1 MKAPEELRL
10 LRSLRRFPAVIEA
23 CARGL
28 EPFGLVSYLQEL
40 AEGLHR
46 FYDAHRVIGADPGL
60 TSARLDLLRGVQTV
74 LASGLR
80 LLGVSAP
87 DKM

>member
-1 MKAPEELRL
+1 MLRT
-10 LRSLRRFPAVIEA
+10 LRRFPAVIEA

-46 FYDAHRVIGADPGL
+46 FYDAHRVIGGDKAL
-60 TSARLDLLRGVQTV
+60 ASARLDLLLGVQMV
-74 LASGLR
+74 LATGLR
-80 LLGVSAP
+80 LLGISAP
-87 DKM
+87 EKM